1 MPVGL
6 HGQNGLVPESVIHV
20 FQLYLLL
27 VLLYGLEVSVPTN
40 HNLESVER
48 FLRTTLKQVLSLP
61 MSAATPAIYILSD
74 VLLA

>member
-6 HGQNGLVPESVIHV
+6 HGQNRLVPESVIHV